1 MLLDPLGGIVITNDG
16 NAILREVDV
25 AHPAAKSMI
34 ELSRS
39 QDEET
44 GDGSTSVVVLAG
56 ELLQCSVL
64 LLEQQQLHP
73 AVIAQGFLGAL
84 EDALGHLRGLAR
96 CIDTSQNATL
106 APLLD
111 SCLATK
117 FASRW
122 NGLLTQIALQAVR
135 KIARKLPSGKLDID
149 IKQVPLPPL
158 PEALFCTLRAPK
170 APTKT
175 RNRGPR
181 GPSGGPSGALL
192 GGLLGAPQGA
202 PQGRYAKVEKIP
214 GGDIEESQ
222 MLEGIMLNKDV
233 THPKM
238 RRRIENPVVL
248 LLDCPLEYKKGESQA
263 SVEVTRESEWR
274 ELLEQEEAEVAAM
287 CRCVVESGANLVF
300 TEKGVSDLAQHFL
313 AKAGVAVVRRVRKT
327 DNNRISRATGAT
339 VVSRPEEILKSDLGT
354 RCGLFEVRKIG
365 DEYFTFLLECKEGTA
380 CTIVLRGGSKDV
392 LNEVERNLQDALS
405 VARNILLD
413 GKLLPGGG
421 ATEMAVA
428 ARLLDKAKSLD
439 SLHQYSYR
447 AVASALEVIPRT
459 LAQNCGANVV
469 KVMTDLRASHSRLDS
484 PEAACIG
491 VDGETG
497 EVCDMSK
504 KMVWDCLS
512 VKEQVFKLRC
522 CCASTMCSR
531 GLEKMGKEGPQEKT
545 GPQKTWRPL
554 GMLVTGKLRKQQQQL
569 LQLLL
574 LLLQQQRKEQ
584 QLLQERQEELQQKL
598 QQLLQRQGGLQQ
610 LLQQQRQRPK
620 MLQQLQQQQQQ
631 QQMLQQRCRA
641 FATCPLPCS
650 CADGRK

>member
-1 MLLDPLGGIVITNDG
+1 MHLQACMHLHACSCMHG
-16 NAILREVDV
+16 
-25 AHPAAKSMI
+25 PA
-34 ELSRS
+34 
-39 QDEET
+39 
-44 GDGSTSVVVLAG
+44 
-56 ELLQCSVL
+56 C
-64 LLEQQQLHP
+64 
-73 AVIAQGFLGAL
+73 
-84 EDALGHLRGLAR
+84 
-96 CIDTSQNATL
+96 
-106 APLLD
+106 
-111 SCLATK
+111 
-117 FASRW
+117 
-122 NGLLTQIALQAVR
+122 IALHARTFLHAAACMALHACTFLHAAACR
-135 KIARKLPSGKLDID
+135 KVHACSFLHAAACM
-149 IKQVPLPPL
+149 
-158 PEALFCTLRAPK
+158 ALHACTCMHAC
-170 APTKT
+170 
-175 RNRGPR
+175 
-181 GPSGGPSGALL
+181 
-192 GGLLGAPQGA
+192 
-202 PQGRYAKVEKIP
+202 V
-214 GGDIEESQ
+214 DSQ
-222 MLEGIMLNKDV
+222 
-233 THPKM
+233 
-238 RRRIENPVVL
+238 VL

-263 SVEVTRESEWR
+263 SVEVTKESEWR

-313 AKAGVAVVRRVRKT
+313 AKAGVSVIRRVRKT

-354 RCGLFEVRKIG
+354 HCGLFEVRKIG

-392 LNEVERNLQDALS
+392 LNEVERNLQDALN

-421 ATEMAVA
+421 APEMAVA

-531 GLEKMGKEGPQEKT
+531 GLEKMGKGGPQEKT
-545 GPQKTWRPL
+545 GPLKTWRPL

-569 LQLLL
+569 LLLL
-574 LLLQQQRKEQ
+574 QQQQQQQQQQRKEQ

-598 QQLLQRQGGLQQ
+598 QQLLQRQRQGGLQQ
-610 LLQQQRQRPK
+610 LLQRQRPK
-620 MLQQLQQQQQQ
+620 ILQQLQQQQQQQ